1 MAAPIVPTMSG
12 TPASELSD
20 LAGLRGLRSAP
31 ALDELPR
38 QQLRTQLEERLA
50 ACTWFTIGI
59 MAASAAAAVAS
70 LRAMEQ
76 ALGWPALVADPAG
89 PLPETVQ
96 GPVFLKGNKRHG
108 RFLLRAEA
116 GLGEGI
122 LITGHHPEDPSVE
135 DTWGPLPLD
144 FFGV

>member
-1 MAAPIVPTMSG
+1 MSAS
-12 TPASELSD
+12 PANDLSD
-20 LAGLRGLRSAP
+20 LAGLCGLRSAP
-31 ALDELPR
+31 ALDAP
-38 QQLRTQLEERLA
+38 LRRDLRAQLEARLA
-50 ACTWFTIGI
+50 ACSWFTVGI
-59 MAASAAAAVAS
+59 MAGSAAAALAA

-76 ALGWPALVADPAG
+76 ALTWTPLQADPTG
-89 PLPETVQ
+89 PEPEMVD
-96 GPVFLKGNKRHG
+96 GPVFLKGNQHTG

-144 FFGV
+144 FFQS